1 MRKLLFLAVVTFAFA
16 TAYIAAPFVTAWNI
30 REAVKDGDSTYLAG
44 KIDWDRV
51 KETLKVS
58 LASATLDLPEAGA
71 SATGG
76 AVAGDSTAGPSTTA
90 KPSLWQR
97 LKTYVGRG
105 AVNHMV
111 ETYANA
117 EGLPKLFAYRQTY
130 RGAVGHTDEP
140 KTIANLPARIQQ
152 AWSRVR
158 RASFVSPTRFE
169 MEMAD
174 KSDPGRSFAGV
185 LELEGLEWKLV
196 SLHINQQKQPNSLTG
211 ALVGSDTLGSD
222 SGGSDSGG
230 SDTDAAPRGM
240 IQRLRAAAIPR
251 MASREPTGDP
261 QER

>member
-1 MRKLLFLAVVTFAFA
+1 MRKLLFSAVITLAFA
-16 TAYIAAPFVTAWNI
+16 SAYIAAPFVTAWNI

-44 KIDWDRV
+44 KVDWDRV

-58 LASATLDLPEAGA
+58 LASATLDLPEPGT

-76 AVAGDSTAGPSTTA
+76 PAAGDTTAGPSATA

-97 LKTYVGRG
+97 FKAYVGRG

-130 RGAVGHTDEP
+130 RGAVGHTVEP
-140 KTIANLPARIQQ
+140 KTLANLPARIQR

-158 RASFVSPTRFE
+158 RATFVSPTRFE

-174 KSDPGRSFAGV
+174 KSDPSRSFAGV
-185 LELEGLEWKLV
+185 LELDGLEWKLV
-196 SLHINQQKQPNSLTG
+196 SLQIHQQKQPSPVTG
-211 ALVGSDTLGSD
+211 ALVGADPE
-222 SGGSDSGG
+222 
-230 SDTDAAPRGM
+230 AAPRGM
-240 IQRLRAAAIPR
+240 IQRLRAAAVPR
-251 MASREPTGDP
+251 LASRAPATASGDP